1 MLYALDSNVV
11 IDILRGDK
19 VIKQKLLQVRTTD
32 KISIPPYCL
41 YEIVRGLFD
50 KNAKRQFSDLRLLQ
64 KIIYKP
70 GIDESMV
77 MEKAAE
83 IYIKR
88 KRAGLAIEDIDI
100 LIAAWCIIADAT
112 LVTSN
117 TKHFDSIDNLKL
129 ENWRE

>member
-19 VIKQKLLQVRTTD
+19 TIKQKLIQVRSSD
-32 KISIPPYCL
+32 KLSIPPYCL
-41 YEIVRGLFD
+41 YEIIRGILD
-50 KNAKRQFSDLRLLQ
+50 KNANRQLSDLRLLQ

-70 GIDESMV
+70 SIDENDV

-83 IYIKR
+83 IYIQR
-88 KRAGLAIEDIDI
+88 KKAGLSIEDADI
-100 LIAAWCIIADAT
+100 LIAAWCISADAV

-117 TKHFDSIDNLKL
+117 TKHFMDINDLKL
-129 ENWRE
+129 ENWRK